1 MSRRARQRQAARPW
15 LDTIEPDED
24 YSDDDEE
31 PCELCHGDGRDPYT
45 DYLLPCPHCQGSD
58 LAADR
63 AKREQQ
69 PAKPIPSAST
79 S

>member
-1 MSRRARQRQAARPW
+1 MASRRARQRQAARPW
-15 LDTIEPDED
+15 QHPQPEPAIDW
-24 YSDDDEE
+24 
-31 PCELCHGDGRDPYT
+31 
-45 DYLLPCPHCQGSD
+45 QA

-79 S
+79 SQQPTQGN

>member
-15 LDTIEPDED
+15 QHAQEPAPIDWAA
-24 YSDDDEE
+24 
-31 PCELCHGDGRDPYT
+31 
-45 DYLLPCPHCQGSD
+45 